1 MPGKARIVKA
11 VLGRRKFR
19 PDPAFEAGMARFL
32 AAELGRDYL
41 LELYQRNL
49 QGEDKFAQMMRR
61 VIIKAVARRCGDG
74 LIVGSQVGFKHLETL
89 EIGNTCF
96 IGAGAYIQGRFD
108 GRCVIGNN
116 VWIGPGAYFD
126 ARDLVLGDYV
136 GWGPGAKVLGS
147 AHTGHPRR
155 RADREDGP
163 GDTAGP
169 RPALGGHRHER
180 RPPSRGHRG
189 KGGDRRGGSRGHPRR
204 PPVRD
209 RGGRPGALPA
219 MARGSARA
227 PGRAFPPEQGGAEDA
242 GLNATR
248 AGGEPGTLHRW

>member
-1 MPGKARIVKA
+1 
-11 VLGRRKFR
+11 
-19 PDPAFEAGMARFL
+19 MARFL
-32 AAELGRDYL
+32 AAEHGRDYL

-49 QGEDKFAQMMRR
+49 LGEDKFAQMMRR

-89 EIGNTCF
+89 QIGNTCF

-147 AHTGHPRR
+147 AHTGIP
-155 RADREDGP
+155 ADVPIVRTDLEIKPVRVGAEADIGTNAVLLP
-163 GDTAGP
+163 GVTV
-169 RPALGGHRHER
+169 
-180 RPPSRGHRG
+180 G
-189 KGGDRRGGSRGHPRR
+189 KGAIVGAGAVVTHDV
-204 PPVRD
+204 PPFAIVAGVPARFLKWREGAPGP
-209 RGGRPGALPA
+209 RGGRSRRSRSESKPPG
-219 MARGSARA
+219 
-227 PGRAFPPEQGGAEDA
+227 
-242 GLNATR
+242 
-248 AGGEPGTLHRW
+248 